1 MKVRSRHLIDTMN
14 DRETREDPLVVTL
27 DVDLLLLLDLLDHL
41 DVNLEGVRNS
51 VRGRQ
56 RQPLRQ

>member
-1 MKVRSRHLIDTMN
+1 MN